1 MMNVQCANPECC
13 AELKYLR
20 GGRLYLMERERGPGL
35 EGAQR
40 LGIAVAPVA
49 PVDPHLRRYFWL
61 CQSCAQMFTLRRWT
75 DQGIELVA
83 RRRPPVAVMPPRL
96 HGQNDHDWM
105 LPGLVG

>member
-20 GGRLYLMERERGPGL
+20 GGRLYLMERERAPRL

-40 LGIAVAPVA
+40 LTSNSENTENLGTAGSHV
-49 PVDPHLRRYFWL
+49 RRYFWL
-61 CQSCAQMFTLRRWT
+61 CQSCAQLYTLRRWT
-75 DQGIELVA
+75 DQGIELA
-83 RRRPPVAVMPPRL
+83 SRRRPPVTVMPPRV
-96 HGQNDHDWM
+96 HDHDWM